1 MHPPPLTT
9 VHQKVGNLPFH
20 RFPAA
25 SEKMQMPVQ
34 MAAQMLAQTGEG
46 VVTLDFPRL
55 LPHCYKRRAQMCSPP
70 NRGFAGMEPANW
82 R

>member
-20 RFPAA
+20 RFPVA

-34 MAAQMLAQTGEG
+34 MAAQMLAQTGQG
-46 VVTLDFPRL
+46 AVNPIVPGL
-55 LPHCYKRRAQMCSPP
+55 LPHCYKRRAQMCGPP
-70 NRGFAGMEPANW
+70 HRGLAGIEPANW